1 MTLPRS
7 ASGPHGARS
16 RGGQQPDIRCRD
28 PTSREGQNERDHPS
42 AEAIVFEAY
51 LAAPHDDGVSVEG
64 PSCDCHP
71 LVQQTPG
78 PVGPLQAVRCAY
90 TMI

>member
-1 MTLPRS
+1 M
-7 ASGPHGARS
+7 
-16 RGGQQPDIRCRD
+16 
-28 PTSREGQNERDHPS
+28 
-42 AEAIVFEAY
+42 FEAY